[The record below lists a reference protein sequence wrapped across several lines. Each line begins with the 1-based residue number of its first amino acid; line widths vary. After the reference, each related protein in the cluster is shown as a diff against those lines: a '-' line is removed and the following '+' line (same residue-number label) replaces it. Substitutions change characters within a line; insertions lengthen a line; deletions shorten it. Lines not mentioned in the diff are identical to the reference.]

1 MLRKYFLINII
12 LISAAIF
19 LGIKLYDSYAKPL
32 VIPAK
37 SIKKQIPAE
46 EQGEKKTENP
56 VNKKNDS
63 SVFQVI
69 VQKDLFRPS
78 RTEPKIEEISKT
90 GHPQALPPKLIGTV
104 ITESG
109 AKAYLEDSV
118 TKTTR
123 AFGLKES
130 VAGFIVHEI
139 KENTVVLIKGEEK
152 IELKITRVQTIEPP
166 GKKPSAPI
174 SQINPGPS
182 PVQQPMQPPVR
193 PLPMQVPPPHALP
206 PPLQVQPA
214 PQAVPI
220 IKPVK

>member
-1 MLRKYFLINII
+1 MLRKYFLINIV

-37 SIKKQIPAE
+37 SIKKQIPAG
-46 EQGEKKTENP
+46 EQGEKKTENSD
-56 VNKKNDS
+56 NKKTDPS
-63 SVFQVI
+63 AFHVI

-78 RTEPKIEEISKT
+78 RTEPKTEEISKA
-90 GHPQALPPKLIGTV
+90 GLPPAPPPKLIGTV

-109 AKAYLEDSV
+109 AKAYLEDPV

-139 KENTVVLIKGEEK
+139 KENTVLLIKGEEK

-166 GKKPSAPI
+166 GKS
-174 SQINPGPS
+174 
-182 PVQQPMQPPVR
+182 
-193 PLPMQVPPPHALP
+193 ALP
-206 PPLQVQPA
+206 PN
-214 PQAVPI
+214 
-220 IKPVK
+220 

>member
-12 LISAAIF
+12 LVSAAIF
-19 LGIKLYDSYAKPL
+19 LGIKLYDSYSKPL
-32 VIPAK
+32 NIPAK

-46 EQGEKKTENP
+46 EQGEKKMENP
-56 VNKKNDS
+56 VNKKNDPS
-63 SVFQVI
+63 AFQVI

-78 RTEPKIEEISKT
+78 RTEPKIEELSKGGNPPT
-90 GHPQALPPKLIGTV
+90 PPPKLIGTV

-166 GKKPSAPI
+166 GKKPSMPI
-174 SQINPGPS
+174 PLINPGPS
-182 PVQQPMQPPVR
+182 PIQQPMQPPVQ
-193 PLPMQVPPPHALP
+193 PPPMQVPPPHALP

>member
-63 SVFQVI
+63 SAFQVI

-166 GKKPSAPI
+166 AKNLLRQFLRLIRVHHRYNSLCSRLFNLHPCRFRLRMPCRLRFLFSL
-174 SQINPGPS
+174 
-182 PVQQPMQPPVR
+182 
-193 PLPMQVPPPHALP
+193 LPMQCR
-206 PPLQVQPA
+206 
-214 PQAVPI
+214 
-220 IKPVK
+220 